1 MFIGCYLVTV
11 CVLIAEFDRSQRG
24 DGGYEMSHHPNGLPS
39 HVETDHT
46 IDKTHRGSGDHH
58 KITGHLVPHKDTAED
73 SDEHRRFGSGDHG
86 TRGADRIRGMSGEF
100 IGPTDASRLKHK
112 SNSVHAS
119 EDQQWQKDSGKD
131 ELVQPDENYERLKNM
146 AVQHDMADNKRDDDT
161 RDRHAM
167 PERDMHQHLTAAKH
181 MEETKSSQQKKRR
194 PKRNGRLLDGETQMN
209 SVDSSATDGVGHTY
223 NKHRPITNASKKKA
237 SRRNSGQPR
246 GADTERLPTLRQL
259 RHSNVSQDDSGR
271 QSLCQPA
278 RSRASPTPCVAS
290 AVGQVGHTSY
300 VCSVSTAVQ

>member
-46 IDKTHRGSGDHH
+46 IDKTHRGSGD
-58 KITGHLVPHKDTAED
+58 
-73 SDEHRRFGSGDHG
+73 
-86 TRGADRIRGMSGEF
+86 
-100 IGPTDASRLKHK
+100 K

-131 ELVQPDENYERLKNM
+131 ELVQPDENDERLKNM

-181 MEETKSSQQKKRR
+181 MEETKSSQQKKMR
-194 PKRNGRLLDGETQMN
+194 PKRNCRLLDGETQMN
-209 SVDSSATDGVGHTY
+209 GVDSSATDGVGHTY